1 MCQLTRRSDCV
12 PRPPRFSF
20 YSLFTPCP
28 LSTFAGGAATDRRE
42 HHAPRSIPPP
52 AWSAGKV
59 ALKKLTVPS
68 MTPRTCA
75 LLDQAVHSCMRN
87 LTEQGQS
94 IEDLGTLGSPHF
106 QLQQAPDWARTS
118 A

>member
-1 MCQLTRRSDCV
+1 M
-12 PRPPRFSF
+12 
-20 YSLFTPCP
+20 
-28 LSTFAGGAATDRRE
+28 
-42 HHAPRSIPPP
+42 PPP

-59 ALKKLTVPS
+59 ALKKLTVSS
-68 MTPRTCA
+68 MTTRTCA

-106 QLQQAPDWARTS
+106 QLQQAPIGRVRARE
-118 A
+118 ARVGGWGGGG

>member
-1 MCQLTRRSDCV
+1 M
-12 PRPPRFSF
+12 
-20 YSLFTPCP
+20 
-28 LSTFAGGAATDRRE
+28 
-42 HHAPRSIPPP
+42 PPP

-59 ALKKLTVPS
+59 ALKKVTVLS
-68 MTPRTCA
+68 RTPRRCT

-94 IEDLGTLGSPHF
+94 IKDLGTLGSPHF

>member
-1 MCQLTRRSDCV
+1 M
-12 PRPPRFSF
+12 
-20 YSLFTPCP
+20 
-28 LSTFAGGAATDRRE
+28 
-42 HHAPRSIPPP
+42 PPP

-59 ALKKLTVPS
+59 ALKKVIVLS
-68 MTPRTCA
+68 RTPRRCA

-106 QLQQAPDWARTS
+106 QLQQVPIGRVRAREARVGGGRGSHQTTRQYP
-118 A
+118 